1 MSWFVIDVVK
11 ITVGARRSN
20 KSGKKFIRINSA
32 CKRGDTNLVIAQLS
46 VVITFLEKGKE
57 FDDIRIVLVEFIT
70 GSVKTNYKC
79 PRIAVLLVT
88 RRRDD
93 RSFIFGVKT

>member
-32 CKRGDTNLVIAQLS
+32 CKRSVTNLVIA
-46 VVITFLEKGKE
+46 
-57 FDDIRIVLVEFIT
+57 
-70 GSVKTNYKC
+70 
-79 PRIAVLLVT
+79 
-88 RRRDD
+88 
-93 RSFIFGVKT
+93 